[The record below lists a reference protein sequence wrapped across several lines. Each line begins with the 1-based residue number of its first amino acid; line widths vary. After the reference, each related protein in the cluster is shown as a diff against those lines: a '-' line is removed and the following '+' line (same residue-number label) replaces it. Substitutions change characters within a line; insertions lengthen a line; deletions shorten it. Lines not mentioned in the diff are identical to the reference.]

1 MAKTYEVKLDQF
13 EGPLDLLLHLV
24 QQYEIDIYDVPLV
37 EVIDQYT
44 DFIHTMQFLELNIAS
59 EYLVMAATLIA
70 LKSQMLLPKQHIQQD
85 DDDEYIEDP
94 EEELMQRLIRY
105 RKYKE
110 AAEQLKDKDD
120 HQIYTRPT
128 SLLKYS
134 DKDEP
139 VKRGNVSV
147 YDMIGAISRMI
158 QRKQWSAPLE
168 TRVTRVEIPIEQRME
183 EIIDLIEHSEQRIS
197 FDSLFIYHSRSHIV
211 VTFIAILELMMENAI
226 YCQQENNF
234 ESIYIYSANK
244 TYKNDDP
251 SP

>member
-24 QQYEIDIYDVPLV
+24 QQYEIDIYEVPLT

-44 DFIHTMQFLELNIAS
+44 EFIHTMQYLELNIAS

-70 LKSQMLLPKQHIQQD
+70 VKSQMLLPKQEVMPE
-85 DDDEYIEDP
+85 DEYIEDP

-110 AAEQLKDKDD
+110 AAEQLKNKDD
-120 HQIYTRPT
+120 HQIFTRPT

-134 DKDEP
+134 EEDRPIE
-139 VKRGNVSV
+139 RGNVSV
-147 YDMIGAISRMI
+147 YDMIGAIGRMLK
-158 QRKQWSAPLE
+158 RKQWSAPLE

-183 EIIDLIEHSEQRIS
+183 EIMHLIERTKQRIS
-197 FDSLFIYHSRSHIV
+197 FDSLFTYPSRSHIV
-211 VTFIAILELMMENAI
+211 VTFIAVLELMMENAI

-234 ESIYIYSANK
+234 ESIYIYSAK
-244 TYKNDDP
+244 ETDATDR
-251 SP
+251 SPLE